1 MLSPNWEPEKEWYG
15 INVVPT
21 FRQVPSEKNVEW
33 LANYHRQQL
42 MLHKPGSSEDDF
54 EDKSPDEIRDQF
66 DKFLES
72 PDCPK
77 CVMEKY
83 YAESSTL
90 ETADDLAPEVEENE
104 DEPDPWMLALG
115 MAGKKPC
122 GDDDDVAEKDSDDD
136 DELSNYG
143 DGERAVNVN
152 DPEIDW
158 QADRIEL
165 IPELSKAD
173 VVYFLAKCKSGYYEA
188 DADDDVEAEAEHG
201 ESINLASLTEKQRLM
216 FDLIL
221 NHIADRYNDMTTNK
235 TQVEPMLIDLCGQG
249 GSGKTYVLKC
259 ILQELKSRFG
269 SKIDTFVKCAA
280 PTGSA
285 AHQLPNGTTLHSL
298 FNIPIGNSVAKPLQP
313 LSGSALQRLQENLK
327 ETWVVIID
335 EKSMIGQYLFYQ
347 IEARCREA
355 KPARSSDL
363 FSGISFLLMGD
374 INQLAPVNDIPLFS
388 PTPAPTLRCDR
399 QYQAQGR
406 DRFLQFKDALS
417 VSYTHLTLP
426 TKA

>member
-77 CVMEKY
+77 CVMEKN

-143 DGERAVNVN
+143 DGELS
-152 DPEIDW
+152 
-158 QADRIEL
+158 L
-165 IPELSKAD
+165 I
-173 VVYFLAKCKSGYYEA
+173 
-188 DADDDVEAEAEHG
+188 
-201 ESINLASLTEKQRLM
+201 
-216 FDLIL
+216 
-221 NHIADRYNDMTTNK
+221 HI
-235 TQVEPMLIDLCGQG
+235 
-249 GSGKTYVLKC
+249 
-259 ILQELKSRFG
+259 
-269 SKIDTFVKCAA
+269 
-280 PTGSA
+280 
-285 AHQLPNGTTLHSL
+285 
-298 FNIPIGNSVAKPLQP
+298 
-313 LSGSALQRLQENLK
+313 
-327 ETWVVIID
+327 
-335 EKSMIGQYLFYQ
+335 
-347 IEARCREA
+347 
-355 KPARSSDL
+355 
-363 FSGISFLLMGD
+363 
-374 INQLAPVNDIPLFS
+374 
-388 PTPAPTLRCDR
+388 
-399 QYQAQGR
+399 
-406 DRFLQFKDALS
+406 
-417 VSYTHLTLP
+417 
-426 TKA
+426 